1 MRFIRDKGLRNT
13 EPLLLFR
20 IYCLINRHFTTS
32 LYQGKKSENAGHQRT
47 CQNIFRVIFE
57 VRKAFRRT
65 SLLSY

>member
-32 LYQGKKSENAGHQRT
+32 LYQGKKIRERG
-47 CQNIFRVIFE
+47 
-57 VRKAFRRT
+57 T
-65 SLLSY
+65 SKDLPKYFSGNF